1 MSRDRFTHRPLRDAE
16 TTPFSSAEEAW
27 MWFWQCQIARD
38 DGARFTAN
46 AGETAR
52 PCEPDDIYRACARLH
67 RGRGLTVAHL
77 EVLARFGRA
86 LAPPDGRVPG
96 QDAAAALWR
105 EALGRL
111 EEPLRAKGIV
121 I

>member
-1 MSRDRFTHRPLRDAE
+1 MARDRFTHRPLGAADP
-16 TTPFSSAEEAW
+16 TPFASAEEAW

-46 AGETAR
+46 AGDRVR
-52 PCEPDDIYRACARLH
+52 PCEPDDIYRAAARLH
-67 RGRGLTVAHL
+67 RGRRLAVAHL
-77 EVLARFGRA
+77 EVLGRFGRA
-86 LAPPDGRVPG
+86 LTPPDGRLPG

-105 EALGRL
+105 EALDRL

-121 I
+121 S